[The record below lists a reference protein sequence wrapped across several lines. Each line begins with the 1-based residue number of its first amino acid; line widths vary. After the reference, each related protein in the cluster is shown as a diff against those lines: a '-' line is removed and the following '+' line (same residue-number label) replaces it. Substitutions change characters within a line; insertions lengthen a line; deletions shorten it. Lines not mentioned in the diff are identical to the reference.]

1 MFISVNMNPAVD
13 KTIKLDEL
21 KPGMLNR
28 IISQSVTAGGK
39 GINVANDICAMGG
52 EVVLT
57 GIMGCQNTDIL
68 DQCLSDLER
77 KGVKVDFYRVNGR
90 NRTNIKLI
98 EESGRLT
105 EINEPGFAVSGMDVN
120 NFTNKLLSYAEEGN
134 TFIITGSV
142 PLGVDSDYYGF
153 LTRVLKEKGA
163 TVIIDADGPILKRAL
178 DSKPSIIKP
187 NEFELL
193 NYFGDKN
200 LSEKLLISRAKELND
215 AGVELVIVS
224 RGSKGSIFVTKDSV
238 TKCNAVPVEYSS
250 SVGAGDAMIAAAAY
264 CDGCED
270 DYEELIKKC
279 VAASAHTVTLSTPYF
294 TDAAPINEL
303 KDLVIL
309 TEIER

>member
-105 EINEPGFAVSGMDVN
+105 EINEPGFAVSGMDVD

-134 TFIITGSV
+134 TFIITGSA

-238 TKCNAVPVEYSS
+238 TKCNAVPVEYTS

-264 CDGCED
+264 SDGCD
-270 DYEELIKKC
+270 KDYEELIKNC

-294 TDAAPINEL
+294 TDAAPIDEL